1 MRFYTS
7 VFARGSRLYVRG
19 YDGGKR
25 FEQTLTPPARLFV
38 PAAEGDYR
46 TLSGR
51 VLDEVLFE
59 NFREARDFVQ
69 QYSDVGGFE
78 FYGSTNFAY
87 VWLYENFVGEIAYDP
102 SVISVV
108 SIDIETRMKG
118 GFPNIEEADK
128 EITSIA
134 LRRAGRSLIFSTV
147 EYVPPDDTIEYVK
160 CHDEIDMLKRFT
172 SRWSTDW
179 SPDIVTGWNIE
190 YFDVPYVVNR
200 TRRILGEEYVKRLS
214 PWRIVSERT
223 AEFRGKVNKS
233 YDLAGI
239 AVLDYLQLYRK
250 FSFKNHES
258 YKLDFI
264 AQAELKEKKVDYS
277 EYGDLD
283 DLMTKNPQ
291 LFITYNNK
299 DNVLVLDGLE
309 KKLKLIEQVMAL
321 AYDAK
326 INYVDSLTTVRMWET
341 IIHNYLMDRRVC
353 VPQKKH
359 TDGSPAQIPGGYV
372 KDPVPGMYQWV
383 VSFDLNSL
391 YPHLIMQYNI
401 SPETLVRRD
410 PMMSMEDLLDG
421 KLVIADT
428 NLTYAANGCR
438 YAREPQGFLPA
449 LMEKMYDD
457 RVVYKKKMIEAQ
469 KSYEET
475 KSREDEMAI
484 ARNHNMQIAKKTVL
498 NSAYGALL
506 NQYYLWF
513 DVDLGSSITLSGQ
526 LSTKWIEKKLNEKMN
541 KIVKTEGV
549 DYVIAADTDSIYL
562 NVGPLVERW
571 LPREQWRENEQKI
584 VEAIDRF
591 CEEKLQSYIDGC
603 YGDLAEYVNA
613 REQKMKMKRE
623 AISSRG
629 LWTGKKY
636 YVLNVWDME
645 GVRHHEPELKM
656 KGIAS
661 VRSSTPQA
669 CRDAIKKALKIM
681 MSGTNDELVSYVE
694 DFRKEFASLPFE
706 SIASPRSIS
715 GIKKYAD
722 SREIFAKGTPI
733 QVKGAL
739 IYNRLIKKMGLRQYI
754 PLEDGDKIRFAYLKT
769 PNPLHATVIACP
781 DELPAEFGLD
791 AYVDRDLQ
799 FEKAFLDPVRSLAL
813 VMGWEVEARSTIED
827 FFL

>member
-1 MRFYTS
+1 MTDIME
-7 VFARGSRLYVRG
+7 L
-19 YDGGKR
+19 
-25 FEQTLTPPARLFV
+25 
-38 PAAEGDYR
+38 
-46 TLSGR
+46 
-51 VLDEVLFE
+51 
-59 NFREARDFVQ
+59 
-69 QYSDVGGFE
+69 
-78 FYGSTNFAY
+78 
-87 VWLYENFVGEIAYDP
+87 
-102 SVISVV
+102 ISNR
-108 SIDIETRMKG
+108 S
-118 GFPNIEEADK
+118 FP
-128 EITSIA
+128 
-134 LRRAGRSLIFSTV
+134 
-147 EYVPPDDTIEYVK
+147 
-160 CHDEIDMLKRFT
+160 H
-172 SRWSTDW
+172 
-179 SPDIVTGWNIE
+179 
-190 YFDVPYVVNR
+190 
-200 TRRILGEEYVKRLS
+200 
-214 PWRIVSERT
+214 
-223 AEFRGKVNKS
+223 
-233 YDLAGI
+233 
-239 AVLDYLQLYRK
+239 
-250 FSFKNHES
+250 
-258 YKLDFI
+258 
-264 AQAELKEKKVDYS
+264 
-277 EYGDLD
+277 
-283 DLMTKNPQ
+283 
-291 LFITYNNK
+291 
-299 DNVLVLDGLE
+299 
-309 KKLKLIEQVMAL
+309 
-321 AYDAK
+321 
-326 INYVDSLTTVRMWET
+326 
-341 IIHNYLMDRRVC
+341 
-353 VPQKKH
+353 
-359 TDGSPAQIPGGYV
+359 IPE
-372 KDPVPGMYQWV
+372 
-383 VSFDLNSL
+383 
-391 YPHLIMQYNI
+391 H
-401 SPETLVRRD
+401 
-410 PMMSMEDLLDG
+410 
-421 KLVIADT
+421 
-428 NLTYAANGCR
+428 NLTVNGIL
-438 YAREPQGFLPA
+438 YKTNAQGFLPA

-603 YGDLAEYVNA
+603 YGDLAKYVNA

-739 IYNRLIKKMGLRQYI
+739 IYNQLIKKMGLRQYV